1 MCNLTTNITLD
12 CRDSVGGIKELKL
25 RKHPSTLDVV
35 TTSANVVSTITTSG
49 WYKYEF
55 LPETANFTETETENA
70 QNGTVFYDQ
79 VLNVMLSKLSTT
91 KRNELRILAQSRLD
105 VVVVDRNGVS
115 WLLGWNN
122 GMTKSGTAAT
132 GQAMGDMNG
141 YTLVLTGKEEDPMLE
156 VPSAIYVTLVN

>member
-156 VPSAIYVTLVN
+156 VPSAIYATLVN

>member
-156 VPSAIYVTLVN
+156 VTSSIYATLVN

>member
-141 YTLVLTGKEEDPMLE
+141 YTLVLTGKEEEPMVE
-156 VPSAIYVTLVN
+156 VPSGIYVTLVN

>member
-156 VPSAIYVTLVN
+156 VPSSIYATLVN

>member
-25 RKHPSTLDVV
+25 RKHPSILDVV

-122 GMTKSGTAAT
+122 GMTKSGTAAS

-156 VPSAIYVTLVN
+156 VPSAIYATLAN